1 MNASPANGARVFLGV
16 HPRAELHPGNV
27 HSRPPP
33 NFADSYRY
41 QWRCSVACS
50 GAKGR
55 LAHCAHLSKVGAS
68 FFVRHVIVWH
78 TAISAI
84 PGGCW
89 MILGIPGLWIAPQR
103 VTGVRYDNLNH
114 LNLGISAE
122 AAEANLKEKICKSEQ
137 RPLHHLLLKWLLR
150 FRSWFMALVI
160 AEMKVEKITMADMI
174 TTTLKRRSISL
185 RGVTWNED
193 SLLVNFVNRGKGK
206 VESKGLSTHRAKIA
220 MILVQT
226 VFLKATLEHCP
237 SEPSRRC
244 CLFNTVCFH
253 LKCQQRLKDLSHKRT
268 DIRNFPTWNVN
279 TFIPIPWK

>member
-1 MNASPANGARVFLGV
+1 MHTWFPAEHFTLRPQLWPLYILLGPHERFPSERGSGFLRV
-16 HPRAELHPGNV
+16 HPRAALHPGNV
-27 HSRPPP
+27 RSRPPP

-50 GAKGR
+50 GAKGM

-89 MILGIPGLWIAPQR
+89 MILGDSSALNSSSTCHWWLLW
-103 VTGVRYDNLNH
+103 YDNLNH

-122 AAEANLKEKICKSEQ
+122 AAEANLKEQICKSEQ
-137 RPLHHLLLKWLLR
+137 RPLHHVLLKWLLR

-206 VESKGLSTHRAKIA
+206 DGEWFEWPG
-220 MILVQT
+220 
-226 VFLKATLEHCP
+226 
-237 SEPSRRC
+237 
-244 CLFNTVCFH
+244 
-253 LKCQQRLKDLSHKRT
+253 
-268 DIRNFPTWNVN
+268 RNS
-279 TFIPIPWK
+279 